1 MEPRDTSKYSSTFFS
16 LTANSFFNRY
26 YLNIDMYG
34 KDLDLVKE
42 QFLCH
47 LERHTDT
54 LEGHVMC
61 QMFLDPLL
69 WKPMAEYCQNTLS
82 VELVKEY
89 TEQCVVESDVI

>member
-1 MEPRDTSKYSSTFFS
+1 
-16 LTANSFFNRY
+16 
-26 YLNIDMYG
+26 MYG